1 MYSSLC
7 CPPCDSFPRAPLP
20 FIGCNLLLSCWV
32 YIKDVLQA
40 TIFEKNCAASLCC
53 PVAHGQSPSSGASK
67 VEVSWGDSS
76 QIRKGSVFGVL
87 ETPKRFSSQ
96 GPVVK
101 TAVRG
106 VPEDKRWRAR
116 GEEAHFWLKGVLSP
130 PIISHCPVES

>member
-1 MYSSLC
+1 M
-7 CPPCDSFPRAPLP
+7 
-20 FIGCNLLLSCWV
+20 LSCGSWSEP
-32 YIKDVLQA
+32 QRW
-40 TIFEKNCAASLCC
+40 
-53 PVAHGQSPSSGASK
+53 GSK
-67 VEVSWGDSS
+67 VEASWGDSS
-76 QIRKGSVFGVL
+76 QIGEGSLFGVP

-101 TAVRG
+101 TAVRGVRG

>member
-1 MYSSLC
+1 M
-7 CPPCDSFPRAPLP
+7 
-20 FIGCNLLLSCWV
+20 LSCGSWSEP
-32 YIKDVLQA
+32 QQW
-40 TIFEKNCAASLCC
+40 
-53 PVAHGQSPSSGASK
+53 GSK

-106 VPEDKRWRAR
+106 CLKTSGGGPEERKHIF
-116 GEEAHFWLKGVLSP
+116 G
-130 PIISHCPVES
+130 